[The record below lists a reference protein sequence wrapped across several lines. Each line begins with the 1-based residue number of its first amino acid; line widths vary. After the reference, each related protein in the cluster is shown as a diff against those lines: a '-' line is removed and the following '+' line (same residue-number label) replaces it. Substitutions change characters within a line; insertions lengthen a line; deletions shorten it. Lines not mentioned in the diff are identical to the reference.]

1 MANGG
6 AGSAGGSSTIPVDL
20 WTTWFKKSLEGVKTP
35 ESATPPFEGDPMLA
49 TVDQMWRINPLQEI
63 LPINWTE
70 IARALQT
77 LWMREMSNPQRA
89 MQVTTEYNARMM
101 AATMEA
107 WNAATARMWG
117 LPVPEQK
124 KQVEPG
130 RGDNRFS
137 AQEWDN
143 NPYYQTLKQM
153 YLLASEYLLREAEAT
168 DGHESEEEQKL
179 KFHIKQF
186 VDAMA
191 PVNFLISNPEALR
204 RAMETGGQS
213 LTEGLRNLTDDLQ
226 QGQLSMTDY
235 TAFEPGENL
244 AITPGKVVHRNK
256 LIELIQYEPQTE
268 QVHEV
273 PMLIVPP
280 WINKYY
286 ILDMRPDNSMVNY
299 LVQQGFTVFVV
310 SWKNPD
316 ASMEDTKFEDYMDLG
331 FLEAAEAVRDIT
343 GSETVNPMGYCIGGT
358 LLSITLAYLAA
369 KGEDKV
375 FGPSTFMVALQDFEN
390 VGEMAVF
397 IDEPQVDFMEQQ
409 MLERGYLDK
418 GQLYNMFNL
427 LRSNELI
434 WANVVNN
441 YLLGQKPPAFDMLY
455 WNSDGTRMA
464 RAAHSFYLR
473 NTYLENNLIEP
484 GKVVLKDVPIDLGKI
499 EGDLYA
505 VGAEKDHI
513 VPWYGAWRLGQLTS
527 GKVRFVLAS
536 SGHIAGM
543 INPPSK
549 GKGRHWVNDE
559 GDAGDYASAEEWHEK
574 ATEREGSWWTDWV
587 EWLGPRSGEKVS
599 PPEMGSETY
608 PPLEDAPGTYVK
620 ER

>member
-1 MANGG
+1 MSDNVT
-6 AGSAGGSSTIPVDL
+6 GSTGGSPTMPLDL
-20 WTTWFKKSLEGVKTP
+20 WTTWFKKSMEGMGGPGQVDAP
-35 ESATPPFEGDPMLA
+35 VEGDPMLA
-49 TVDQMWRINPLQEI
+49 TIDRMWRSNPLQEI

-70 IARALQT
+70 IIQSLQT
-77 LWMREMSNPQRA
+77 LWMREMSDPQRA
-89 MQVTTEYNARMM
+89 MQAATEYNARTM
-101 AATMEA
+101 AATMEV
-107 WNAATARMWG
+107 WNTAAARIWG

-124 KQVEPG
+124 KQAEPAK
-130 RGDNRFS
+130 GDSRF
-137 AQEWDN
+137 AAEEWSS
-143 NPYYQTLKQM
+143 NPFYRTLEQM
-153 YLLASEYLLREAEAT
+153 YLLASDYLLREAERT
-168 DGHESEEEQKL
+168 DGHDTDEEQKL
-179 KFHIKQF
+179 KFHLRQF

-191 PVNFLISNPEALR
+191 PVNFLLSNPEALR
-204 RAMETGGQS
+204 RVMETGGQS
-213 LTEGLRNLTDDLQ
+213 LVEGARHLTEDLQ

-235 TAFEPGENL
+235 NAFEPGENL

-256 LIELIQYEPQTE
+256 LIELIQYEPQAE
-268 QVHEV
+268 KVHEI

-286 ILDMRPDNSMVNY
+286 ILDMRPENSMVNH

-316 ASMEDTKFEDYMDLG
+316 ASMEDTAFEDYMDLG
-331 FLEAAEAVRDIT
+331 FLEAADVVREIT

-358 LLSITLAYLAA
+358 LLSMTLAYLAA

-390 VGEMAVF
+390 AGEMGVF
-397 IDEPQVDFMEQQ
+397 IDEPQMDFMEQQ

-418 GQLYNMFNL
+418 NQLYNMFNL
-427 LRSNELI
+427 LRSNDLI

-441 YLLGQKPPAFDMLY
+441 YLLGQKPPAFDLLY

-464 RAAHSFYLR
+464 RDAHTFYLR

-484 GKVVLKDVPIDLGKI
+484 GKLVLKDTPIDLGKI

-513 VPWYGAWRLGQLTS
+513 VPWYGAWRLGQLAS

-549 GKGRHWVNDE
+549 EKGRHWVNDE
-559 GDAGDYASAEEWHEK
+559 GDAGDYATAEAWQEN

-587 EWLGPRSGEKVS
+587 EWLNERSGKKVN
-599 PPEMGSETY
+599 PPKMGSEDH
-608 PPLEDAPGTYVK
+608 PPIEEAPGTYVR

>member
-1 MANGG
+1 MTDGG
-6 AGSAGGSSTIPVDL
+6 SGSAGGGSTIPVDL
-20 WTTWFKKSLEGVKTP
+20 WTTWFEKSMEGISGPGQADTP
-35 ESATPPFEGDPMLA
+35 LDGDPMLA
-49 TVDQMWRINPLQEI
+49 TIDRMWRANPLQEV

-70 IARALQT
+70 ITRALQT
-77 LWMREMSNPQRA
+77 LWWREMSDPQRA
-89 MQVTTEYNARMM
+89 VQAAVEYNARTL
-101 AATMEA
+101 AATMEV
-107 WNAATARMWG
+107 WNTATARMWG
-117 LPVPEQK
+117 LPVPGSSKQK
-124 KQVEPG
+124 EPG
-130 RGDNRFS
+130 KGDRRFG
-137 AQEWDN
+137 APEWES
-143 NPYYQTLKQM
+143 NPFYRTLEQL
-153 YLLASEYLLREAEAT
+153 YLLASEYLLREAERT
-168 DGHESEEEQKL
+168 DGHDTEEERKL
-179 KFHIKQF
+179 RFHLKQF

-191 PVNFLISNPEALR
+191 PVNFLLSNPEALR
-204 RAMETGGQS
+204 RAVETGGQS
-213 LTEGLRNLTDDLQ
+213 LAEGARNLTEDLRR
-226 QGQLSMTDY
+226 GQLSMTDY

-244 AITPGKVVHRNK
+244 AVTPGKVVHRNK

-268 QVHEV
+268 QVYET
-273 PMLIVPP
+273 PMLIFPP

-286 ILDMRPDNSMVNY
+286 ILDMRPENSMVNY

-316 ASMEDTKFEDYMDLG
+316 ASMEDTGFEDYMDLG
-331 FLEAAEAVRDIT
+331 VLEAAEVVKDIT
-343 GSETVNPMGYCIGGT
+343 GSETINPMGYCIGGT
-358 LLSITLAYLAA
+358 LLSMTLAYLAA
-369 KGEDKV
+369 RGEEKL
-375 FGPSTFMVALQDFEN
+375 FGPSTLMVALQDFEH
-390 VGEMAVF
+390 VGEMGVF

-441 YLLGQKPPAFDMLY
+441 YLLGQKPPAFDLLY

-484 GKVVLKDVPIDLGKI
+484 GKVVLKDTPIDLGKI
-499 EGDLYA
+499 KGDIYA

-513 VPWYGAWRLGQLTS
+513 VPWYSAWRVSQLVS

-549 GKGRHWVNDE
+549 GKGRHWLNDE
-559 GDAGDYASAEEWHEK
+559 GDAGDFASAEEWK
-574 ATEREGSWWTDWV
+574 RGATEREGSWWTDWV
-587 EWLGPRSGEKVS
+587 EWLGSRSGKKVE
-599 PPEMGSETY
+599 PLAMGSKDY
-608 PPLEDAPGTYVK
+608 PPIEDAPGTYVK